1 MKLQLI
7 PSSPKARIYLGL
19 ALSLLLHGLI
29 LLFYLDRPPLPLTE
43 RGDAGLAPMEVRFIS
58 PTPAAQPAQ
67 RVVIAPPAPKPDKP
81 IREKTTPP
89 TARKSPQPVQKESR
103 PQKAT
108 TPPPAPVAERK
119 FDPNVDMAD
128 MLQAARDRRA
138 AAGIQEPESS
148 QRAPQDDSAIARANV
163 QEMMDRQAR
172 GRQESG
178 GVFQITHKGVRNAE
192 FIFRG
197 WSSQRNR
204 NMRQLIQVDA
214 GMGGDVDLAIA
225 RRMIE
230 IIRQFERG
238 DFTWES
244 RRLGRVITLS
254 ARLKD
259 SADLEAFL
267 IREFMQ

>member
-1 MKLQLI
+1 MKLRFDLH
-7 PSSPKARIYLGL
+7 SANARFYMGL

-43 RGDAGLAPMEVRFIS
+43 RGDEGVAPIEVRFLA
-58 PTPAAQPAQ
+58 PAPASQPAQ

-81 IREKTTPP
+81 VREKTTPP
-89 TARKSPQPVQKESR
+89 TARKSPRPAQKPSE
-103 PQKAT
+103 PKTAT

-119 FDPNVDMAD
+119 FDPNMDMAD
-128 MLQAARDRRA
+128 MLQAARDRRK
-138 AAGIQEPESS
+138 AAGIPEPESS
-148 QRAPQDDSAIARANV
+148 QQAPQDDSAIARANV
-163 QEMMDRQAR
+163 QELMDRQAR
-172 GRQESG
+172 GRTESG

-197 WSSQRNR
+197 WSTQRNR

-214 GMGGDVDLAIA
+214 GLGGDVDVAIA

-244 RRLGRVITLS
+244 RRLGRVVTLS

-267 IREFMQ
+267 IKEFM